1 MLVYYVSPP
10 KNARIFTNPDHY
22 LSLLLLNNILILIVF
37 ILLPIWEII
46 IRLPWHPCLIMGQ
59 CPSNFEGRNT

>member
-46 IRLPWHPCLIMGQ
+46 IRLP
-59 CPSNFEGRNT
+59 